1 MSRQEEKLLAARNA
15 MVETQLG
22 RRDIRDQRV
31 LEAFMEVPRERFIPA
46 HHVRDAYADRP
57 IAIGH
62 GQTISQPYVVALTL
76 QELDVRP
83 GLRVLDVGTGSGYQT
98 ALLAK
103 LAEHVYAIERISAL
117 TERAGATLAE
127 LGIGN
132 VTLRTGDGTLGWPE
146 NAPFDRIVCGAAAP
160 HVPATWTEQLADGGK
175 IVLPIGPRDSQILL
189 VLEKE
194 GERIRRREI
203 CGVRFVPLIGRH
215 GWQQ

>member
-22 RRDIRDQRV
+22 RRDIRDERV

-46 HHVRDAYADRP
+46 HHVRDAYADHP

-83 GLRVLDVGTGSGYQT
+83 GHRVLDVGTGSGYQT

-117 TERAGATLAE
+117 TEQATATLAE

-132 VTLRTGDGTLGWPE
+132 VTLRTGDGTLGWAE

-160 HVPATWTEQLADGGK
+160 NVPATWIEQLADGGK

-189 VLEKE
+189 VLEKD
-194 GERIRRREI
+194 GDRIRRREI